1 MVECVLCGTQ
11 VKARIKRL
19 KEHLV
24 GGYGDAIK
32 CPKTTTEIAAAMEA
46 ALVKGRRRRVLNL
59 DDDDDGVQVVEV
71 VPSENQVQGQ
81 HPSSTQVIWYN
92 YATSKFRDS
101 IQKEAICSEVSAS
114 EKKPEEVVE
123 ERHSK
128 NGPAQTS
135 VEGRIRTKEERDEV
149 NMHVAN
155 FFYESGIPLN
165 AINARSFEIMCEAIG
180 QYGPGYKPPSYHEVR
195 VPLLAKTVEQTNKL
209 KEKHEAGWK
218 QYGCTLMLDGWTDRR
233 GRHLINFLV
242 NSPEGTFFLESVDA
256 SSQVHDA
263 PMLADLLQQ
272 RIDLIGRDKV
282 VQMVTDNGAN
292 YKAACKLLM

>member
-1 MVECVLCGTQ
+1 M
-11 VKARIKRL
+11 
-19 KEHLV
+19 
-24 GGYGDAIK
+24 
-32 CPKTTTEIAAAMEA
+32 
-46 ALVKGRRRRVLNL
+46 
-59 DDDDDGVQVVEV
+59 
-71 VPSENQVQGQ
+71 
-81 HPSSTQVIWYN
+81 
-92 YATSKFRDS
+92 
-101 IQKEAICSEVSAS
+101 
-114 EKKPEEVVE
+114 VE

-128 NGPAQTS
+128 NEPAQTS

-165 AINARSFEIMCEAIG
+165 AINVRRFEIKCEAIG

-233 GRHLINFLV
+233 GRHLFNFLV

-282 VQMVTDNGAN
+282 VQVVTDNGAN

>member
-1 MVECVLCGTQ
+1 
-11 VKARIKRL
+11 
-19 KEHLV
+19 
-24 GGYGDAIK
+24 
-32 CPKTTTEIAAAMEA
+32 
-46 ALVKGRRRRVLNL
+46 
-59 DDDDDGVQVVEV
+59 VVEK
-71 VPSENQVQGQ
+71 S
-81 HPSSTQVIWYN
+81 
-92 YATSKFRDS
+92 
-101 IQKEAICSEVSAS
+101 
-114 EKKPEEVVE
+114 
-123 ERHSK
+123 HSK
-128 NGPAQTS
+128 NGPAQNS

-165 AINARSFEIMCEAIG
+165 AINAMSFKIMCETIG
-180 QYGPGYKPPSYHEVR
+180 QYGPGYKTPSYHEVR
-195 VPLLAKTVEQTNKL
+195 VSLLAKTVEQTNKL

-233 GRHLINFLV
+233 GRHLFNFLV

-282 VQMVTDNGAN
+282 VQVVTDNGAN